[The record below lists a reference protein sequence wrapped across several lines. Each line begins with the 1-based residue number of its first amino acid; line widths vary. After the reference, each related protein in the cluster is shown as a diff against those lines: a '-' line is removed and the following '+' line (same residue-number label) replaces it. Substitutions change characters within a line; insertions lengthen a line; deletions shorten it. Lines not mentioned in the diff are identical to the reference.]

1 MVQVSALWLPV
12 LVSACLVFVASS
24 LVHML
29 LRYHDRDFQ
38 PVPDEDE
45 VQTAL
50 RRFNLTPGDYMLPC
64 PSGPA
69 AQQSEAFADKM
80 RRGPVALMTVLEN
93 RPTPLGVNLAMWFVY
108 ALAVSA
114 LAGYAAGLALPAGAG
129 YRPVFRLVS
138 TVAFAAYALAL
149 WQNSIW
155 HGRAWGTTVRST
167 LDGLIYALLTA
178 GAFGWLWPR

>member
-12 LVSACLVFVASS
+12 LVSAGLVFVASS
-24 LVHML
+24 VVHML

-38 PVPDEDE
+38 PVPDEEE

-50 RRFNLTPGDYMLPC
+50 RRFSLTPGDYMLPR
-64 PSGPA
+64 PSAPMA
-69 AQQSEAFADKM
+69 PQSQAFADKM
-80 RRGPVALMTVLEN
+80 RRGPVVLMTVLEN
-93 RPTPLGVNLAMWFVY
+93 RPTPLGVNLTMWFVY
-108 ALAVSA
+108 SLVVSV
-114 LAGYAAGLALPAGAG
+114 LAGYVAGLALPAGAG

-149 WQNSIW
+149 WQDSIW
-155 HGRAWGTTVRST
+155 HSRAWGTTVRST

-178 GAFGWLWPR
+178 GAFGWLWPQ